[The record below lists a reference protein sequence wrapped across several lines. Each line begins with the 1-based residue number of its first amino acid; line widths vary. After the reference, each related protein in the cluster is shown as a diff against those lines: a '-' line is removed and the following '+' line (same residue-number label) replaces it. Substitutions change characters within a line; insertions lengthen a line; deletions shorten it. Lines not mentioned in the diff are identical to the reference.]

1 MILLFKYNDKI
12 LKFFPRDAN
21 MDLIEYVNSNL
32 PKDTAYKIVQTTEGL
47 SEDDLNNLL
56 ASPDGFSTNNLF

>member
-1 MILLFKYNDKI
+1 MILLFKYNDKV

-32 PKDTAYKIVQTTEGL
+32 PKDTAYKIVKTTEGL